1 MGSHPIDVEGET
13 QREMSK
19 SGKPTMPSASPM
31 TEEPSEGQQLLQE
44 PPVQKSE
51 LEKFIAGFGYAFRG
65 LWYAIRTQRNMR
77 FHIVVAILV
86 ILAGLFLRVSAVEF
100 AMLFVAI
107 TGVFIAEMFNTVI
120 ELCVDLASPDYHP
133 LAKIAKDVA
142 AGAVLLSAILS
153 VIIGLFVLGPHL
165 WALLSRYL

>member
-1 MGSHPIDVEGET
+1 MGF
-13 QREMSK
+13 K
-19 SGKPTMPSASPM
+19 
-31 TEEPSEGQQLLQE
+31 
-44 PPVQKSE
+44 
-51 LEKFIAGFGYAFRG
+51 YAFRG
-65 LWYAIRTQRNMR
+65 LWYTLRTQRNMR
-77 FHIVVAILV
+77 FHVVVALLV
-86 ILAGLFLRVSAVEF
+86 IAAGIFFRVSTVEF

-120 ELCVDLASPDYHP
+120 ELCVDLASPNYHQ

-165 WALLSRYL
+165 WALLAHSF